1 MNQDLPTLEAL
12 RAFFAE
18 SFPHMSMDL
27 LAAHDGTAC
36 ARIAIDEH
44 HLRPGGTVSG
54 PSMMA
59 LADAVTYMAV
69 LSRIGLVPLAVTS
82 SLSIVF
88 LRRPEAGRAIRA
100 EAQLLKA
107 GRKLAV
113 AEVRIASEG
122 DDTLVA
128 HATVTYALPG

>member
-1 MNQDLPTLEAL
+1 MSSKPTLEAL

-18 SFPHMSMDL
+18 SFPHMAMEL
-27 LAAHDGTAC
+27 VAADDGSAC
-36 ARIAIDEH
+36 GRLAIDEH
-44 HLRPGGTVSG
+44 SLRPGGTVSG

-69 LSRIGLVPLAVTS
+69 LSRIGMVPLAVTS

-88 LRRPEAGRAIRA
+88 LRRPEAGRAIQA
-100 EAQLLKA
+100 EARLLKA

-113 AEVRIASEG
+113 AEVRVVSEG
-122 DDTLVA
+122 ADDLVA
-128 HATVTYALPG
+128 HATVTYAIPG